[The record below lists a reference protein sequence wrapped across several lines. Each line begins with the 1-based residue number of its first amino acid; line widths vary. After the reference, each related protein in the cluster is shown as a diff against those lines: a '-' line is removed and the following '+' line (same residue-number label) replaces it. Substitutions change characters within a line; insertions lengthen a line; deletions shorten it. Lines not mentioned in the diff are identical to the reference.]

1 MWVPNLPT
9 AIISAVTATAG
20 GLCIYKDI
28 HSGPPYDKDV
38 RAENKTVIVT
48 GASSGIGREAALEFA
63 NRGAK
68 VFMACRDMSRCE
80 AARRDIVLQTENKF
94 VYCRRCDLASTSSIR
109 DFVQRFKSEE
119 PALHVLVNNA
129 GVMQAARRVT
139 RDGFEEDLGVN
150 HMGHVLLTNLLL
162 DTLKGVKLMDA
173 GRFVHTNIRP
183 QKSEPSRIVIVSSK
197 SHTKGKI
204 HTEDLNLEAGKYD
217 ARAAYDQSKLANV
230 LFAQELGRKLL
241 TTQVSV
247 AVVDPGLTDTDITR
261 HLPMSKSITR
271 FIIYPLFWPT
281 MKIPRKGAQVIVHAA
296 LDPSVKSAKGDYYA
310 DMERKELC
318 AEAQDFE
325 MAQWLWKVSEKWTKL
340 QEHKNAIAESM
351 AASKAA

>member
-28 HSGPPYDKDV
+28 HSGPPYDKEV

-150 HMGHVLLTNLLL
+150 HMGHFLLTNLLL
-162 DTLKGVKLMDA
+162 DTLK
-173 GRFVHTNIRP
+173 
-183 QKSEPSRIVIVSSK
+183 KSEPSRIVIVSSK

-296 LDPSVKSAKGDYYA
+296 LDPSVKSAKGDYYV

-351 AASKAA
+351 VASKAA

>member
-28 HSGPPYDKDV
+28 HSGPPYDKEV
-38 RAENKTVIVT
+38 RAEDKTVIVT

-150 HMGHVLLTNLLL
+150 HMGHFLLTNLLL
-162 DTLKGVKLMDA
+162 DTLK
-173 GRFVHTNIRP
+173 
-183 QKSEPSRIVIVSSK
+183 KSEPSRIVIVSSK

-204 HTEDLNLEAGKYD
+204 HTEDLNLETGKYD

-296 LDPSVKSAKGDYYA
+296 LDPSVKSAKGDYYV

-351 AASKAA
+351 VASKAT

>member
-28 HSGPPYDKDV
+28 HSGPPYDKEV

-150 HMGHVLLTNLLL
+150 HMGHFLLTNLLL
-162 DTLKGVKLMDA
+162 DTLK
-173 GRFVHTNIRP
+173 
-183 QKSEPSRIVIVSSK
+183 KSEPSRIVIVSSK

-296 LDPSVKSAKGDYYA
+296 LDPSVKSAKGDYYV

-325 MAQWLWKVSEKWTKL
+325 TAQWLWKVSEKWTKL